1 MKAGIV
7 GATGYGGV
15 ELYRLLSSHAHI
27 ESITLYSS
35 TQSGEGISESYSH
48 LNTAQDQLQP
58 LEPAAMKADLDVI
71 FLATPAGV
79 SSKLTSDLLG
89 GKARVI
95 DLSGDL
101 RLSDQEVYT
110 KWYKKEAAPQSV
122 LQQAVYGLPEWNKES
137 IQSAELIAN
146 PGCFPTAA
154 LLGLGPLIKEKLLD
168 PSRIVIDAK
177 TGVSGA
183 GKNPNPLTHFA
194 HTQENVQIYKV
205 NQHQHIP
212 EIEQQL
218 TDWEKSMEP
227 VSFSTHLIPMTRG
240 IMTTMYGELKSS
252 HSTEQLHD
260 CLTASYRDKPFI
272 RVRKPGHLPSTK
284 DVYAS
289 NYCDIGVTVDDRT
302 QRVTIVSVIDN
313 LMKGAASQAVQN
325 MNLAAGIEETTGLLH
340 IPVYP

>member
-15 ELYRLLSSHAHI
+15 ELSRLLSSHSHI

-48 LNTAQDQLQP
+48 LNTAQDQLRP
-58 LEPAAMKADLDVI
+58 LKPTAMKAELDVI

-79 SSKLTSDLLG
+79 SRKLTPDLIG
-89 GKARVI
+89 GKAKVI

-101 RLSDQEVYT
+101 RLTDPNAYT
-110 KWYKKEAAPQSV
+110 KWYKKEPAPESV
-122 LQQAVYGLPEWNKES
+122 LKQAVYGLPEWNREA
-137 IQSAELIAN
+137 IQSAKLIAN

-154 LLGLGPLIKEKLLD
+154 LLGLGPLVKEKLLD
-168 PSRIVIDAK
+168 PGRIVIDAK

-218 TDWEKSMEP
+218 TVWEESMAP
-227 VSFSTHLIPMTRG
+227 VTFSTHLIPMTRG
-240 IMTTMYGELKSS
+240 IMATIYGELTST
-252 HSTEQLHD
+252 HSIEQLYD
-260 CLTASYRDKPFI
+260 CLTAYYGEQPFI
-272 RVRKPGHLPSTK
+272 RLRKPGHYPGTK

-289 NYCDIGVTVDDRT
+289 NYCDIGITIDERT

-313 LMKGAASQAVQN
+313 LMKGAASQAIQN